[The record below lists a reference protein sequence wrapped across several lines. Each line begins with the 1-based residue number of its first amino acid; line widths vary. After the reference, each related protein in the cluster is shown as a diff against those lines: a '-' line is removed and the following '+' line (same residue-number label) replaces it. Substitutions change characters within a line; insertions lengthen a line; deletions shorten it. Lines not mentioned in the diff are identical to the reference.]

1 MKKLLKGALA
11 TVLSLGLVACSS
23 KPKAT
28 TTIESFLSAMQSGNY
43 TKCLTFFDTSMLDT
57 FTSTYSYNDLFDT
70 SSANSEAL
78 EALDELISTTL
89 KASCVSY
96 TIGDTTKEDDN
107 KYTVS
112 ATIEYVDFDS
122 TDTSS
127 IEEDL
132 VSQYQITTDMVAELE
147 DEELGNL
154 LIVNISKYTTELMKY
169 GLENGTKLSSES
181 IFTVEKI
188 DNDWLITGIN

>member
-1 MKKLLKGALA
+1 ML
-11 TVLSLGLVACSS
+11 VLSLGLLACSS

-28 TTIESFLSAMQSGNY
+28 ITIESFLKAMNSGDY
-43 TKCLTFFDTSMLDT
+43 AKCLTFFDTSMLDT
-57 FTSTYSYNDLFDT
+57 FTNTYSYSDLFDT
-70 SSANSEAL
+70 SSANTEAL

-112 ATIEYVDFDS
+112 ATIEYVDFDN

-132 VSQYQITTDMVAELE
+132 VSQYQITADMVAELD

-181 IFTVEKI
+181 TFTVEKV
-188 DNDWLITGIN
+188 DNDWLITGIK